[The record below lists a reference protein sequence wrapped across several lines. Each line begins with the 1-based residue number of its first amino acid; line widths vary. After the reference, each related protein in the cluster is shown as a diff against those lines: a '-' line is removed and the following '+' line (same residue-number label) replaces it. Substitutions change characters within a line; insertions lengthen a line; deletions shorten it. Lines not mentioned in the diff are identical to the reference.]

1 MALYL
6 ILSGQFRDAQDVLRG
21 AGDTVEL
28 PDDIAA
34 EHAGKLQPV
43 VASAPVPD
51 QPSGKKPKAES
62 V

>member
-6 ILSGQFRDAQDVLRG
+6 INSGQFRDAQNVLRG
-21 AGDTVEL
+21 VGETIEL
-28 PDDIAA
+28 PDDVAE

-43 VASAPVPD
+43 AVAAPVPD
-51 QPSGKKPKAES
+51 QPSGKKPKAET